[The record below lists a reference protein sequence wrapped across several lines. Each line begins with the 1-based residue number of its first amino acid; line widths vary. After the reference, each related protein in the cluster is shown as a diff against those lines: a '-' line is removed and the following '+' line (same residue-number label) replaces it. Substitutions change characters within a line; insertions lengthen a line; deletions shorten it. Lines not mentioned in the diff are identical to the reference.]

1 VGGVVGGVVVGGS
14 VGGGGVVGGAVGGGG
29 GKVGGSVGGGGGS
42 VTGGSVTGGSVS
54 AGSVAGVVDV
64 RRGVVRL
71 VVAVVSSG
79 APTVVGASVGGAT
92 NVVVVGASVVVA
104 ASGAVVVAARATT
117 AVGTVLDVEVGGG
130 RGGPGVP
137 EVAPR
142 QTNAKVS
149 RVKTSTPITI
159 RATVRPDGRCITLT
173 VARVGGARRSP

>member
-1 VGGVVGGVVVGGS
+1 VGKVVGGAVVGGS
-14 VGGGGVVGGAVGGGG
+14 VGGGDVVGGAVGGGG
-29 GKVGGSVGGGGGS
+29 GKVGGSVGGGS

-54 AGSVAGVVDV
+54 TGSAAGVVAV

-71 VVAVVSSG
+71 VVAVVFSG
-79 APTVVGASVGGAT
+79 ASTVVGASAVGAAT
-92 NVVVVGASVVVA
+92 VVVVGASVVVG
-104 ASGAVVVAARATT
+104 STGPVVVAARAATE
-117 AVGTVLDVEVGGG
+117 VGTVLDVEVGGG

-142 QTNAKVS
+142 QTKAKVS

-159 RATVRPDGRCITLT
+159 RATVRPDGRCIALT

>member
-1 VGGVVGGVVVGGS
+1 MGKVVGGAVVGGS
-14 VGGGGVVGGAVGGGG
+14 VGGGVVGGAVGGGG
-29 GKVGGSVGGGGGS
+29 GNVGGSVGGGS

-54 AGSVAGVVDV
+54 TGPVASVVGV

-71 VVAVVSSG
+71 VVAVVFSDAS
-79 APTVVGASVGGAT
+79 TVVGASVGGAAT
-92 NVVVVGASVVVA
+92 VVVVGASVVVG
-104 ASGAVVVAARATT
+104 STGPVVVAAGAATE
-117 AVGTVLDVEVGGG
+117 VDTVLDVEVGGG

-142 QTNAKVS
+142 QTKAKVS

-159 RATVRPDGRCITLT
+159 RATVRRDGRCIALT